1 MLRKKPNYF
10 TSWDDV
16 PIVMDV
22 ATAARILAVPYEC
35 LRMKVQRGEL
45 PASKVGTLWRI
56 TKTSLMKYVGE
67 EESRSMAV

>member
-35 LRMKVQRGEL
+35 LRMKVKRREL
-45 PASKVGTLWRI
+45 PAIKIGTLWRI

-67 EESRSMAV
+67 EESQSMAV

>member
-45 PASKVGTLWRI
+45 PASKV
-56 TKTSLMKYVGE
+56 
-67 EESRSMAV
+67 